1 MSIIVCMHGV
11 EMGPSKENV
20 IAGGIPNSIIRLVK
34 LINPRVDSIII
45 TNDRKYRE
53 SNISTEN
60 FSFPFAETHMVLIKG
75 KYASVKFFFEYLLK
89 VVTIILKLNRRKGI
103 DIIHG
108 HSGHPALAIVTN
120 CAGILSRVPTVH
132 TMYCP
137 VNPKDK
143 VNWAYKYLL
152 SNIKIFIAISE
163 NVKSSLISI
172 GIPPEKIRIIPP
184 VIDFSEFTP
193 NETRNLIRKELFLK
207 DNDFLILYLGNLT
220 KTKGIDVILDA
231 LNILKERNVPFK
243 FVSGIELTH
252 TGTNNRKEEIFDKI
266 DNYKLKNHITEL
278 GLIKD
283 VPEIMNACDIV
294 VAPFEDTYDV
304 ADYPLTILE
313 AMSVGI
319 PVISTSVG
327 GIPEIIEDQN
337 TGILIKYDKS
347 DLADHIIELM
357 NYPEIRDQIR
367 KRATIYV
374 KEKLS
379 EDQIRKMTYKTYREA
394 MI

>member
-1 MSIIVCMHGV
+1 MHGV

-34 LINPRVDSIII
+34 LINPRVNSIII

-53 SNISTEN
+53 SHISTDN
-60 FSFPFAETHMVLIKG
+60 FSFPFAETHMVLIGG
-75 KYASVKFFFEYLLK
+75 KYASVKYFFEYFFK
-89 VVTIILKLNRRKGI
+89 VVILISKLKEKKEI

-120 CAGILSRVPTVH
+120 FAGIVSRVPTVH

-143 VNWAYKYLL
+143 FNWVYKYLL

-172 GIPPEKIRIIPP
+172 GVPQEKIRIVPP
-184 VIDFSEFTP
+184 VIDFTTFKP
-193 NETRNLIRKELFLK
+193 NETRNLVRTELLLK
-207 DNDFLILYLGNLT
+207 DTDFLILYLGNLT
-220 KTKGIDVILDA
+220 KTKGIDLILDS
-231 LNILKERNVPFK
+231 LNILKLQNVNFK

-252 TGTNNRKEEIFDKI
+252 TGTNKRKKEIIDKI
-266 DNYKLKNHITEL
+266 DKYKLKNHIIEL
-278 GLIKD
+278 GLIKN

-313 AMSVGI
+313 AMAVGI
-319 PVISTSVG
+319 PVITTNVG
-327 GIPEIIEDQN
+327 GIPEIIDDQN
-337 TGILIKYDKS
+337 TGILTKYDKC
-347 DLADHIIELM
+347 DLANHIIELI
-357 NYPEIRDQIR
+357 NHPDICNQIR
-367 KRATIYV
+367 KNATIFV
-374 KEKLS
+374 KEKFS
-379 EDQIRKMTYKTYREA
+379 EDFISKKTYETYRETRYE
-394 MI
+394 